1 MYALGESLAFLLN
14 RAGAAVGNAFTLE
27 LKQCGLTLPMWRVL
41 AALWSAGEQ
50 TLSGL
55 AEITSVEIS
64 TLSRQVA
71 ALHDKQLV
79 LRRQSGMN
87 WRSVNI
93 SLTPQGRVLVERLLP
108 VVERHERAALDGV
121 SAAEARRLKVL
132 LNRVYSNL
140 VAFDEVLLVQ
150 PEEGAAEPVSS

>member
-14 RAGAAVGNAFTLE
+14 RTGAAVSSAFTIE

-50 TLSGL
+50 TLGGL
-55 AEITSVEIS
+55 ADITSVEIS

-71 ALHDKQLV
+71 TLHEKKMV

-93 SLTPQGRVLVERLLP
+93 SLTGEGRAMVERLLP
-108 VVERHERAALDGV
+108 AVVLN
-121 SAAEARRLKVL
+121 KVYANL
-132 LNRVYSNL
+132 L
-140 VAFDEVLLVQ
+140 AFDEVLSVQ
-150 PEEGAAEPVSS
+150 PEGEKADQVAP

>member
-1 MYALGESLAFLLN
+1 MYALAESLAFLLN
-14 RAGAAVGNAFTLE
+14 RTGAAVSSAFTIE

-50 TLSGL
+50 TLGGL
-55 AEITSVEIS
+55 ADITSVEIS

-71 ALHDKQLV
+71 TLHEKKMV

-93 SLTPQGRVLVERLLP
+93 SLTGEGRAMVERLLP
-108 VVERHERAALDGV
+108 AVERHERAALEGV
-121 SAAEARRLKVL
+121 SAADARRLKVVLNKVYANL
-132 LNRVYSNL
+132 L
-140 VAFDEVLLVQ
+140 AFDEVLSVQ
-150 PEEGAAEPVSS
+150 PEGEKADQVAP